1 MDPPWRQEV
10 DRFCYQY
17 LQLEPILDYPQD
29 KFLRLE
35 VVQND
40 IYKRIFCDETGSV
53 GPPDRYR
60 IKILKEL
67 VFRIESSIDDW
78 DRYVSFLLVA
88 LHPFPHH
95 QAIIMVVLT
104 KGSKAVSDDIMNTLS
119 ALLAT
124 PMPPDAVSAQ
134 KKCYVTYHL
143 SVLERG
149 TQSETAG
156 PHPSITLLENRNLIA
171 AGGTTGHRTWEA
183 ALQLGQYLCQNPSL
197 VAGKRVLELGAGTGY
212 PSILCVKHLQAGHA
226 IASDGS
232 DDVINN
238 LPDNLFLNSLQD
250 SSKITLMDIKWGHA
264 LVGTEDEKWNSGQP
278 VDVVLGADI
287 TYDERVM
294 PALVATLFD
303 LFGMYPSLQV
313 YISATERNAETY
325 QAFLKVCRQ
334 RNLAVEDLHI
344 DVPPRSKQNGPF
356 YDDQLAIHLCRV
368 SRT

>member
-17 LQLEPILDYPQD
+17 LQLESILDYPQD

-35 VVQND
+35 DVQDD
-40 IYKRIFCDETGSV
+40 IYKRIFCDETDSV

-67 VFRIESSIDDW
+67 VFRIESAIDDW

-88 LHPFPHH
+88 LHPFSSH

-143 SVLERG
+143 SLLGRE
-149 TQSETAG
+149 TQSKTAA

-212 PSILCVKHLQAGHA
+212 PSILCVKHLQAEHA

-232 DDVINN
+232 DDVIIN

-264 LVGTEDEKWNSGQP
+264 LVGTEDEKWNGGQP

-287 TYDERVM
+287 TYDDRVM

-303 LFGMYPSLQV
+303 LFGMYPSVQV
-313 YISATERNAETY
+313 YMSATERNAETY

-334 RNLAVEDLHI
+334 RDLAVEDLHV
-344 DVPPRSKQNGPF
+344 DVPPRSQQNGPF
-356 YDDQLAIHLCRV
+356 FDDQLAIHLCRV
-368 SRT
+368 ARI